1 MPRDWSDNEV
11 SAIVTDYFDMLE
23 IELRGES
30 YNKAEHNRQ
39 LAQILNSRSS
49 GSIEYKHENISAAL
63 LDLGS
68 AIYSRL

>member
-39 LAQILNSRSS
+39 LAQILNK
-49 GSIEYKHENISAAL
+49 SIFW
-63 LDLGS
+63 
-68 AIYSRL
+68 IYRI